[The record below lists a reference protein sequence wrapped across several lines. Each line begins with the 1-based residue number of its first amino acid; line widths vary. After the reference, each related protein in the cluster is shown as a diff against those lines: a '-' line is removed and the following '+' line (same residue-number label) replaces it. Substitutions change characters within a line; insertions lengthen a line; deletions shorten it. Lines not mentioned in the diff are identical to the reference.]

1 MRVIDI
7 SGQHGG
13 HHDDAD
19 QVPSGPQMIGPGADA
34 GEHHF
39 GGRLRDTLAARHA
52 AQAAHQEDER
62 QLDAQTMRSLRKG
75 GSKTAL
81 SFLPSLLD
89 DGWTM
94 IRGYQNSAGGIG
106 QVLVSAHGV
115 VAMTSLHLDA
125 TVHCHGDKWTAE
137 TFNHREGIRVSESH
151 LLDGTG
157 RSPSVQLNQAA
168 DELEHFLRSSGVD
181 IKMPRVVLLNHPRSR
196 VEETR
201 RPSVQIFASP
211 YDLEPWLKK
220 LPKTLDRGQRHKI
233 EELITGHHKN

>member
-1 MRVIDI
+1 MRVIEI

-13 HHDDAD
+13 QHNDAD
-19 QVPSGPQMIGPGADA
+19 AGPSGPTMIGPGADA
-34 GEHHF
+34 DEHRF
-39 GGRLRDTLAARHA
+39 ASRLRDTLAARHA
-52 AQAAHQEDER
+52 AQAAHAEDER
-62 QLDAQTMRSLRKG
+62 QVDAQTMRSLRKG

-115 VAMTSLHLDA
+115 IAMTSLHLDA

-137 TFNHREGIRVSESH
+137 KFNHSNGLRVSESH

-157 RSPSVQLNQAA
+157 RSPSTQLNQAA
-168 DELEHFLRSSGVD
+168 DELEHFLRSSGAEV
-181 IKMPRVVLLNHPRSR
+181 KLQRVVLLNHPRSR
-196 VEETR
+196 VEESR

-211 YDLEPWLKK
+211 YDLARWLKE
-220 LPKTLDRGQRHKI
+220 LPKILDRGQRHKI
-233 EELITGHHKN
+233 EELVTGHAK